1 MTGWWCIVP
10 LIKRTLWCWRPLLF
24 LTTQKSQASLLKY
37 IPDPAF
43 LIPSSI
49 SSPFHFMSSFHA
61 LLLPVHASPLSSL
74 CSACGCSLEGSVTR
88 LCDKFTGQCQCRPGA
103 FGQRCDGCQAGHW
116 GFPSCR
122 PCQCNGHADECDQRT
137 GACISC
143 RDNTGGDK
151 CERWFFSVK
160 VTHLLN
166 HMR

>member
-1 MTGWWCIVP
+1 
-10 LIKRTLWCWRPLLF
+10 
-24 LTTQKSQASLLKY
+24 
-37 IPDPAF
+37 
-43 LIPSSI
+43 
-49 SSPFHFMSSFHA
+49 MSSFHT
-61 LLLPVHASPLSSL
+61 LLLPVHQSHLSSL
-74 CSACGCSLEGSVTR
+74 CPACGCSLEGSVTR

-137 GACISC
+137 GACIRC

-151 CERWFFSVK
+151 CDRWCFSVK

-166 HMR
+166 CMRSVLVYTYNVWGCGGKERDLKALEKKMFLYLC